1 MPWWAWVLIGVA
13 VLALIAL
20 AAWSGYRRRHSER
33 LRQAFGPEYDRVVRT
48 TGDQRGGESELES
61 RQKRREH
68 LDIRPLSAAART
80 RYAEAWR
87 VAQARFVDSPPDAVG
102 EADRLVIMVM
112 RERGYPIEDFET
124 RAGDISVD
132 HPGVVENY
140 RAAHGISRA
149 NERGEAETEDLR
161 QAMVHYRT
169 LFEELLGVPG
179 DQGPAYRTEEAQPD
193 EGWRETG
200 T

>member
-1 MPWWAWVLIGVA
+1 MPWWAWVLVGVA
-13 VLALIAL
+13 VVVLIAL
-20 AAWSGYRRRHSER
+20 AAWGAYRRRRSER
-33 LRQAFGPEYDRVVRT
+33 LRQAFGPEYDRVVGA

-61 RQKRREH
+61 RQKRRAQ
-68 LDIRPLSAAART
+68 LDIRPLSDAARS
-80 RYAEAWR
+80 RYAEGWR
-87 VAQARFVDSPPDAVG
+87 VAQGRFVDSPSEAVG

-132 HPGVVENY
+132 HPDVVENY
-140 RAAHGISRA
+140 RAAHGISQA
-149 NERGEAETEDLR
+149 NDRGEAETEDLR

-169 LFEELLGVPG
+169 LFEQLAGVPG
-179 DQGPAYRTEEAQPD
+179 DERVADRTEEQPD
-193 EGWRETG
+193 ERLRETG

>member
-1 MPWWAWVLIGVA
+1 MPWWAWMLVVVVLV
-13 VLALIAL
+13 ALIAL
-20 AAWSGYRRRHSER
+20 AAWGAYRRRRSER

-48 TGDQRGGESELES
+48 TGDQRGAESELES
-61 RQKRREH
+61 RQNRRAQ
-68 LDIRPLSAAART
+68 LDIRPLSDAARG

-87 VAQARFVDSPPDAVG
+87 VAQGRFVDSPSDAVG
-102 EADRLVIMVM
+102 EADRLVILVM

-132 HPGVVENY
+132 HPDVVENY
-140 RAAHGISRA
+140 RAAHGISQA
-149 NERGEAETEDLR
+149 NDRGEAETEDLR

-169 LFEELLGVPG
+169 LFEQLLGVPG
-179 DQGPAYRTEEAQPD
+179 ELRDYRTAAQSDEEV
-193 EGWRETG
+193 RETG

>member
-1 MPWWAWVLIGVA
+1 
-13 VLALIAL
+13 
-20 AAWSGYRRRHSER
+20 S
-33 LRQAFGPEYDRVVRT
+33 D
-48 TGDQRGGESELES
+48 
-61 RQKRREH
+61 
-68 LDIRPLSAAART
+68 AARS

-87 VAQARFVDSPPDAVG
+87 VAQGRFVDSPSESVE
-102 EADRLVIMVM
+102 EADRLVIMVL

-140 RAAHGISRA
+140 RAAHGISQA

-169 LFEELLGVPG
+169 LFEQLLGVPW
-179 DQGPAYRTEEAQPD
+179 DERPADRTESPPD
-193 EGWRETG
+193 EGLRETG

>member
-1 MPWWAWVLIGVA
+1 MPWWAWMLVGV
-13 VLALIAL
+13 VVVALIAL
-20 AAWSGYRRRHSER
+20 AALGAYRRRRSER

-61 RQKRREH
+61 RQKRRAQ
-68 LDIRPLSAAART
+68 LDIRPLSQAARG
-80 RYAEAWR
+80 RYAEAWE
-87 VAQARFVDSPPDAVG
+87 VAQGRFVDSPSDAVG
-102 EADRLVIMVM
+102 EADRLVILVM

-132 HPGVVENY
+132 HPRVVEDY
-140 RAAHGISRA
+140 RAAHGISQA
-149 NERGEAETEDLR
+149 NDRGEAETEDLR

-169 LFEELLGVPG
+169 LFEQLLGVSDDERPA
-179 DQGPAYRTEEAQPD
+179 DQTGPQQD
-193 EGWRETG
+193 EGLRETG

>member
-1 MPWWAWVLIGVA
+1 MLVGIA
-13 VLALIAL
+13 VLGLIAL
-20 AAWSGYRRRHSER
+20 VGWSTYRRRRSDR
-33 LRQAFGPEYDRVVRT
+33 LRQAFGPEYDRVVST
-48 TGDQRGGESELES
+48 TGDQRGAESELES
-61 RQKRREH
+61 RQKRRAR
-68 LDIRPLSAAART
+68 LDIRPLSAAARG

-87 VAQARFVDSPPDAVG
+87 DAQGRFVDSPSDAVG
-102 EADRLVIMVM
+102 EADQLVILVM

-140 RAAHGISRA
+140 RAAHAVSQA
-149 NERGEAETEDLR
+149 NDRGEAETEDLR

-169 LFEELLGVPG
+169 LFEVLLGIPEG
-179 DQGPAYRTEEAQPD
+179 ERPPDRTEERPD
-193 EGWRETG
+193 ERLRETG